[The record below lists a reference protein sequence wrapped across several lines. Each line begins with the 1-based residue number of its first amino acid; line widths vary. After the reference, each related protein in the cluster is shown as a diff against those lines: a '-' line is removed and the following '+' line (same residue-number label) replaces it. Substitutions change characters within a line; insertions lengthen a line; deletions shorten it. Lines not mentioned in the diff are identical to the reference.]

1 MKNLFPF
8 IQDETIS
15 DLWSITDMEDSFY
28 STKFSSTTNRETN
41 SLNQKKN
48 DYYDNDNKEE
58 KIENLKISMKKE
70 ILDSEFSV
78 EDACDLIKKVF
89 SAASERE
96 ISIGDGVDIWIVR
109 NNDNIDDIDY
119 SSINNDNDNNN
130 NKNNNNII
138 INSKIEDIDSI
149 SNSKENVALTSE
161 GNDLNSKKL
170 IKKSDFRNGL
180 FRIEKRFF
188 NLAKS

>member
-161 GNDLNSKKL
+161 GNYWNSKKL

>member
-41 SLNQKKN
+41 TLNQKKN

-161 GNDLNSKKL
+161 GNDWNSEKL